1 MENMNMNM
9 KLKSKLNVWVLSAAL
24 GLSVLPLG
32 ATAHGGDSTRAS
44 NQMSMASGVVA
55 LGSVSV
61 LAASGE
67 LIVTGVEQSAR
78 GISVMVRDAGN
89 ASGQSVTLLLDG
101 AAASAVAAGQVLQ
114 ASATGVGYV
123 LVASGKAIAFI
134 PNEIGQSLIHQSRYS
149 R

>member
-1 MENMNMNM
+1 M
-9 KLKSKLNVWVLSAAL
+9 KLKSKLNGLVISAAL
-24 GLSVLPLG
+24 MFTLPMG
-32 ATAHGGDSTRAS
+32 ATAHAADSTRGS
-44 NQMSMASGVVA
+44 QTLSVASGLVV
-55 LGSVSV
+55 LGSMSV
-61 LAASGE
+61 LAAGGE

-78 GISVMVRDAGN
+78 GVSVAVKNAGN
-89 ASGQSVTLLLDG
+89 ASGEVVTVLLDG
-101 AAASAVAAGQVLQ
+101 AAASAVAVGSAVQ

>member
-1 MENMNMNM
+1 M
-9 KLKSKLNVWVLSAAL
+9 KLKSTVSAWT
-24 GLSVLPLG
+24 LSVALSLTMLPMG
-32 ATAHGGDSTRAS
+32 AVAHGGDSTRAS
-44 NQMSMASGVVA
+44 QQLSMASGVVT
-55 LGSVSV
+55 LGSMSV

-78 GISVMVRDAGN
+78 GVSVVVRDAGN
-89 ASGQSVTLLLDG
+89 ASGQSVTLLVDG
-101 AAASAVAAGQVLQ
+101 AAASAVAVGNTVQ

>member
-1 MENMNMNM
+1 M
-9 KLKSKLNVWVLSAAL
+9 KLKSNLKVWTLSAAL
-24 GLSVLPLG
+24 SLSLFPMG

-44 NQMSMASGVVA
+44 NHLSMASGVVA
-55 LGSVSV
+55 LGSMSV

-78 GISVMVRDAGN
+78 GVSVVVREAGN

-101 AAASAVAAGQVLQ
+101 AAASAVVAGQLLQ

-134 PNEIGQSLIHQSRYS
+134 PNEIGQSLIHQSRYG